1 MTLDHARTIL
11 NRVREGYPMPLAITT
26 QALQRTGDIPD
37 FPDKPLRFDGD
48 ESSNDRAIETES
60 QGVEKGFSYSAYL
73 DCPKTEGTKE

>member
-37 FPDKPLRFDGD
+37 FPDKPLCSDGD
-48 ESSNDRAIETES
+48 EPKDDRAIEVES
-60 QGVEKGFSYSAYL
+60 KGVEKGFSYSAYL
-73 DCPKTEGTKE
+73 DSPKDKGVKE